1 MTTFIEV
8 LEAIGS
14 FLVGLAGRSALFLLG
29 ALALT
34 LPALLFALARRALEK
49 RDAARLVDAGGTTLR
64 RDAYYAPNHT
74 WLAPL
79 GDGDLEVGLDDLA
92 QRLLPSATCVD
103 LPRTGMHVHRG
114 DPIAVVH
121 AGALAAR
128 VTAPIDGVVVGVN
141 RRVRGDPSL
150 VKREPYGAGWLFR
163 LTPEDGGYASFPKD
177 TDAGGWLRSE
187 RTRLSRLVEAEL
199 GLAAADGGELI
210 APAPALLGEERWRR
224 VVASFLGAMK
234 A

>member
-8 LEAIGS
+8 LEAIGT
-14 FLVGLAGRSALFLLG
+14 FLAAMAGRSALFLAG

-34 LPALLFALARRALEK
+34 VPALILAIGWRALE
-49 RDAARLVDAGGTTLR
+49 RRRGANIVEAGGTTLLR
-64 RDAYYAPNHT
+64 GAYYAPNHT
-74 WLAPL
+74 WLAPRRE
-79 GDGDLEVGLDDLA
+79 GDLVVGLDDLA

-103 LPRTGMHVHRG
+103 LPRAGMHVHKG

-128 VTAPIDGVVVGVN
+128 VTAPVDGIVVSVN

-163 LTPEDGGYASFPKD
+163 IAPEDGGYASLPRND
-177 TDAGGWLRSE
+177 EADGWLRKE
-187 RTRLSRLVEAEL
+187 RSRLSRLVEAEL
-199 GLAAADGGELI
+199 GLAAADGGELV
-210 APAPALLGEERWRR
+210 APAPALLGEDGWRK
-224 VVASFLGAMK
+224 VVASFLRSA
-234 A
+234 